1 MFYLY
6 RQNSSFGQSKSV
18 LGLVASCVIIEAA
31 TASDANAIAVANGL
45 YFDGVISGRDCPC
58 CGDRWIECVKGDGY
72 KAVPVTHV
80 YSPGGFVLYLSGQV
94 EKIVGVL

>member
-6 RQNSSFGQSKSV
+6 RQNNSFGEWKSV

-45 YFDGVISGRDCPC
+45 YFDGIESGADCPC
-58 CGDRWIECVKGDGY
+58 CGGDRWVARAEGDGY
-72 KAVPVTHV
+72 KDVPVTQV
-80 YSPGGFVLYLSGQV
+80 YSPGGFVLHLSGRIEQI
-94 EKIVGVL
+94 EGV